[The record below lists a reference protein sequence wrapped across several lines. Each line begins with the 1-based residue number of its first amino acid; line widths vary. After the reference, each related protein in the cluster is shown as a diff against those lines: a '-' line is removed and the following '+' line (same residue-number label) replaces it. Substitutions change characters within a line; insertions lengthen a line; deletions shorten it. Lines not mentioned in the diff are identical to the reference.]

1 MIYRAGRKE
10 DIDKIM
16 KLVSKAII
24 HMEKKGIY
32 QWDENYPIKEDFL
45 EDIEAKEL
53 YLLEENDT
61 IVAIY
66 TINQKW
72 DGEYDKCTW
81 HNKSKTACVIH
92 RLCVLPA
99 FQNKGIGKAVLNHI
113 ENQAKEMEYESVRLD
128 VFSKN
133 PYAIRL
139 YENNSYEKRGN
150 VFWRKGEFY
159 LMEKKI

>member
-53 YLLEENDT
+53 Y
-61 IVAIY
+61 
-66 TINQKW
+66 
-72 DGEYDKCTW
+72 
-81 HNKSKTACVIH
+81 
-92 RLCVLPA
+92 
-99 FQNKGIGKAVLNHI
+99 
-113 ENQAKEMEYESVRLD
+113 
-128 VFSKN
+128 
-133 PYAIRL
+133 
-139 YENNSYEKRGN
+139 
-150 VFWRKGEFY
+150 
-159 LMEKKI
+159 